1 MWPVAPGFGPGAAYP
16 MTMTGGCVTGGMRT
30 GPSGMPSRPCRAGPS
45 KILGWMSSLVL
56 FKLLSIF
63 AIVMIGWVVGKLRWL
78 SPAQNDADG
87 NAAKPGDPARV
98 LANAAYYIFVP
109 ALLFRTTAR
118 IDFKTMPW
126 GTLVAVFVPML
137 AMLTGVYLLQRRANR
152 SGALPVAAPS
162 VRAISSVFG
171 NTVQIGIPMAAAL
184 FGETGLAIHLAIVS
198 LHALVLL
205 TLTTA
210 LVELDL
216 SHAQRQ
222 GGQTGSHL
230 AATLL
235 STARNTIIHPVVL
248 PVLIGLGW
256 NALGLPLPAVA
267 DEILQTLGQAVV
279 PLCLVLIGMSLAY
292 YGVQGAV
299 RAAVWLSVLKLM
311 VLPALVLAVAHWG
324 FALNGLPLAVV
335 VMLAA
340 LPIGSNA
347 LIFAQR
353 YHALEA
359 ETTAATVLSTLAFV
373 VTAPLWLGVLGWV
386 G

>member
-1 MWPVAPGFGPGAAYP
+1 MP
-16 MTMTGGCVTGGMRT
+16 RT
-30 GPSGMPSRPCRAGPS
+30 PS
-45 KILGWMSSLVL
+45 KILGRMSSLVF

-63 AIVMIGWVVGKLRWL
+63 AIVTIGWVVGKLRWL
-78 SPAQNDADG
+78 SPAPGEGRDDDN
-87 NAAKPGDPARV
+87 NAIKPADPARV

-152 SGALPVAAPS
+152 GGALPVAAPS
-162 VRAISSVFG
+162 VRAISAVFG
-171 NTVQIGIPMAAAL
+171 NTVQVGIPMAAAL

-210 LVELDL
+210 LVERDL
-216 SHAQRQ
+216 AHAQRRP
-222 GGQTGSHL
+222 GHAGMHL

-235 STARNTIIHPVVL
+235 STARNTIVHPVVL
-248 PVLIGLGW
+248 PVLIGLTW

-299 RAAVWLSVLKLM
+299 RAAVWLSVLKLI

-324 FALNGLPLAVV
+324 FALGGLPLAVV

-353 YHALEA
+353 YRALEA
-359 ETTAATVLSTLAFV
+359 EATAATVFSTLAFV
-373 VTAPLWLGVLGWV
+373 VTAPVWLGVLGWV